1 MSNEFTPIDHK
12 NNSDHCIVSTLKKR
26 KCTDDDNSY
35 FRSYADIEI
44 HEDMIADSVRTSA
57 YRTAILKNYRQLYK
71 KTVID
76 VGAGTGILSIFCV
89 QAGAK
94 HVYAVEASD
103 MARQI
108 EKLAAA
114 NNMQHRITVLH
125 GKLEDMNLPE
135 SVDCIVS
142 EWMGHSLLYE
152 SMLESVLYARD
163 HWLKPGGIILPDHAQ
178 LFMAP
183 IADADHLPPRLSFW
197 DTVPQ
202 DMYKINMASMRTY
215 AEQCL
220 MSRPH
225 VMEVPGYWLQSHPQ
239 KLCDIDLYTVT
250 TADLKTIEA
259 SFEFSCFGSTDING
273 FVVWFSVRFPGHI
286 TLSTS
291 PYDSVTHWC
300 QTVLYCQSMPVEQD
314 SKVQGHLELRQ
325 SQANHRH
332 LHITLKYRADDQSE
346 LEQVYSMG
354 GDGS

>member
-114 NNMQHRITVLH
+114 NNMQH
-125 GKLEDMNLPE
+125 
-135 SVDCIVS
+135 
-142 EWMGHSLLYE
+142 
-152 SMLESVLYARD
+152 
-163 HWLKPGGIILPDHAQ
+163 
-178 LFMAP
+178 
-183 IADADHLPPRLSFW
+183 RLSFW